1 MSSIVNNENKYFED
15 KVNKFISKHVKRQP
29 NKITVD
35 ILPFKRTDDILKFR
49 ILKEIIP
56 DKKRAVHIKT
66 VIDWILNKEKK
77 EYELSKICTI
87 KKNKKTF
94 IFNIK

>member
-1 MSSIVNNENKYFED
+1 MKTNILKI
-15 KVNKFISKHVKRQP
+15 KLISKHIKRQP
-29 NKITVD
+29 NKIIVD

-66 VIDWILNKEKK
+66 VIDWILNKESK